1 MNPGRRRPAKCPPTE
16 IGVGSGAEMGFQRGA
31 GPGPLARNP
40 GLLAAIRFLFFLHF
54 VASVLIPFLRDWG
67 GLSYLE
73 ILLLNAWFMGWSFL
87 LEVPTGVVADRFGR
101 RISVALAGA
110 AASAAALVFA
120 AAPRYPL
127 FLLGEVLFAAATALL
142 SGADEALL
150 YDTLRA
156 LGREERATRS
166 LSGLEAW
173 KLAGI
178 VAGALAG
185 GPLAARFGLRSPLLL
200 QAAPAA
206 LAALLALA
214 LVEPVHP
221 EPARRPG
228 SRELL
233 LGGLR
238 HLRGHPVLRSLALD
252 LVACASLAWLVIWL
266 YQPQLERVGVPLA
279 LFGIVHAGMCVG
291 QIAVLAGAARFERL
305 LGGRRRVIRLAAWV
319 PGLAYLALA
328 AASGVTAVVAAIVLA
343 ASFGLSRPVLFS
355 GALNRHIPSAQRA
368 TVLSAISMLRT
379 LAIALVNPLAGLL
392 ADRSMRGALVALGL
406 AAIVVAFVT
415 GARQAP
421 LEDGR

>member
-1 MNPGRRRPAKCPPTE
+1 MGPRSRRRAGCVPTQ
-16 IGVGSGAEMGFQRGA
+16 IGVGFRG
-31 GPGPLARNP
+31 LARNP

-54 VASVLIPFLRDWG
+54 VSSVLIPFLRDWG

-101 RISVALAGA
+101 RISLALAGA
-110 AASAAALVFA
+110 AASVAALVLA

-150 YDTLRA
+150 YDSLRA
-156 LGREERATRS
+156 LGREEQATRS
-166 LSGLEAW
+166 MSRLEVW

-178 VAGALAG
+178 VVGALTG
-185 GPLAARFGLRSPLLL
+185 GPLAATLGLRAPLLL

-206 LAALLALA
+206 LAAALALA
-214 LVEPVHP
+214 LVEPPHAP
-221 EPARRPG
+221 GLSRPRVG
-228 SRELL
+228 ELL

-238 HLRGHPVLRSLALD
+238 LLRAQPVLRSLALD
-252 LVACASLAWLVIWL
+252 LVASASLAWLVIWL

-279 LFGIVHAGMCVG
+279 LFGTVHAAMCLG
-291 QIAVLAGAARFERL
+291 QIGFLAGAARFERL
-305 LGGRRRVIRLAAWV
+305 LGGRRRLLRLAALL
-319 PGLAYLALA
+319 PGFAYLALA
-328 AASGVTAVVAAIVLA
+328 AASDVATVVGAIVLA
-343 ASFGLSRPVLFS
+343 ATFGLSRPVLFS

-368 TVLSAISMLRT
+368 TVLSSISMLRT
-379 LAIALVNPLAGLL
+379 LAIALVNPIAGLL
-392 ADRSMRGALVALGL
+392 ADRSMRGALVVLGV

-415 GARQAP
+415 GARPQA
-421 LEDGR
+421 LDD